1 MSRKYLFALIFV
13 VGYLLSSCNETKNK
27 INDENTRDTIGVDL
41 SIKPAKV
48 ERKHK
53 VIPFDSVNVDSI
65 VGNYH
70 VLYKTQDNGRV
81 VTKYRII
88 DGKGKDTVYYANGDV
103 VLTINKDGKDI
114 LLNRKI
120 QRDDFRAFIPEKEIA
135 KYSLSNFSIREVRDN
150 EITFD
155 ISFCIPDTDIYYP
168 FELVVS
174 DNGSIKINEIIE
186 QESDM

>member
-1 MSRKYLFALIFV
+1 MSRKYLLALIFV

-70 VLYKTQDNGRV
+70 VLYKTQDNGQV
-81 VTKYRII
+81 VT
-88 DGKGKDTVYYANGDV
+88 
-103 VLTINKDGKDI
+103 
-114 LLNRKI
+114 
-120 QRDDFRAFIPEKEIA
+120 
-135 KYSLSNFSIREVRDN
+135 
-150 EITFD
+150 
-155 ISFCIPDTDIYYP
+155 
-168 FELVVS
+168 
-174 DNGSIKINEIIE
+174 
-186 QESDM
+186 

>member
-70 VLYKTQDNGRV
+70 VLYKTQDNGQV
-81 VTKYRII
+81 VTYPIT
-88 DGKGKDTVYYANGDV
+88 DGKEKYTECYANGDV

-120 QRDDFRAFIPEKEIA
+120 QRDDFRAFIPEKEIVR
-135 KYSLSNFSIREVRDN
+135 YSLSYFSIREARNN
-150 EITFD
+150 EIVFE
-155 ISFCIPDTDIYYP
+155 ISFCVPDTDVCYW
-168 FELVVS
+168 FELIVS
-174 DNGSIKINEIIE
+174 DNGDVKINEIIVE
-186 QESDM
+186 ESDM